1 MATSSTTSIRTYPSP
16 RYGKQSTVNHLPR
29 HLSKPI
35 LKFRFISSAVPAE
48 VDSCMVSCAG
58 VLSSSPGLH
67 PLNDVVTLQVTFN
80 LNISRKAAYYGL
92 NILAPCIMIVAL
104 ALLMFWLPADSGE
117 KVSLGITILLAFS
130 VFQLVLADRSPTTS
144 DFFPVLC
151 EYILSRVQSERK
163 RTRKRNVLPAATK
176 LWPRLCFYS
185 CLSFC

>member
-1 MATSSTTSIRTYPSP
+1 M
-16 RYGKQSTVNHLPR
+16 
-29 HLSKPI
+29 
-35 LKFRFISSAVPAE
+35 
-48 VDSCMVSCAG
+48 
-58 VLSSSPGLH
+58 LH

-151 EYILSRVQSERK
+151 EYILSCVQTERI
-163 RTRKRNVLPAATK
+163 RTRK
-176 LWPRLCFYS
+176 
-185 CLSFC
+185 